1 MCFCSFQKL
10 LITLLN
16 ADRTYLKMA
25 KDMVYGNLVGPI
37 LELLDNMLH
46 NQIVSYTRCIYKIS
60 MSFYV
65 HVIVGLS
72 CISDMV
78 SARPLISSMSG

>member
-1 MCFCSFQKL
+1 MRQIHIKEIKILINVFCSFQKL

-25 KDMVYGNLVGPI
+25 KDMVYGNLIGPI

-46 NQIVSYTRCIYKIS
+46 NQIVSYTRYKINFTFIFFTS
-60 MSFYV
+60 
-65 HVIVGLS
+65 I
-72 CISDMV
+72 
-78 SARPLISSMSG
+78 